1 MRTLHPSCEVLLFTT
16 WSNDE
21 YVWESIRA
29 GAWVQYKDAG
39 PHEVAAAIHTVA
51 SGELIVDPLAVKK
64 MAKFMRYAPMPH
76 QMPADDYLQ
85 TKTEYKVLQLL
96 AAGLSNQP
104 LRTGLAL
111 LSPR

>member
-1 MRTLHPSCEVLLFTT
+1 MLLFTT

-29 GAWVQYKDAG
+29 GALGFKYKDAG
-39 PHEVAAAIHTVA
+39 PHEVAAAIHEVA
-51 SGELIVDPLAVKK
+51 GGELIVDPLAVKK

-111 LSPR
+111 LSLR